1 MFMKRTINDYDP
13 ITGEYL
19 KPPIMSGAD
28 EPEPASQ
35 SQRARANEPELVSKY
50 QWAFSQ
56 CARATESE
64 PLSLSHWAKATEPEL
79 MLSQSHQ
86 ARASGHECLAWAI
99 QLVPQ
104 SQNHGCEN
112 KNENKNKLW

>member
-50 QWAFSQ
+50 Q
-56 CARATESE
+56 
-64 PLSLSHWAKATEPEL
+64 
-79 MLSQSHQ
+79 
-86 ARASGHECLAWAI
+86 
-99 QLVPQ
+99 
-104 SQNHGCEN
+104 
-112 KNENKNKLW
+112 

>member
-50 QWAFSQ
+50 QWA
-56 CARATESE
+56 RANVPE
-64 PLSLSHWAKATEPEL
+64 PLSQSHWAWATEPVKATEPEL
-79 MLSQSHQ
+79 MLSQSHR

-99 QLVPQ
+99 QLEPL

-112 KNENKNKLW
+112 